1 MSVVKEMQFPVSVRW
16 RGGRVA
22 HAHAR
27 GKEGLA
33 LATPPEFR
41 SGLAGYW
48 TPEDLLVASAASC
61 FALTLA
67 ATAEWHD
74 APLLDAKV
82 TATGHMSRRD
92 DGRFGFTV
100 IEIDAALET
109 TRGGRGRCPARCSRG
124 RKALS
129 RQPRARRSSP
139 HRSHNRGGRRTHR
152 RADGR
157 NAPHG
162 TRCRFRHRRLR
173 HWNRSVFRAFCGAR
187 TGAAHPEI
195 GPGEST
201 DPIRVLP
208 DLARPAPRHDGGR

>member
-109 TRGGRGRCPARCSRG
+109 TGEGEDAV
-124 RKALS
+124 
-129 RQPRARRSSP
+129 
-139 HRSHNRGGRRTHR
+139 R
-152 RADGR
+152 RAAAEAERRCLVSHALDVPVHIAVTIEVVAGPTDEPTDETHLT
-157 NAPHG
+157 APAAGFG
-162 TRCRFRHRRLR
+162 T
-173 HWNRSVFRAFCGAR
+173 G
-187 TGAAHPEI
+187 
-195 GPGEST
+195 
-201 DPIRVLP
+201 D
-208 DLARPAPRHDGGR
+208 